1 MSQPEVYLIQGGE
14 GKEPDVRDPAV
25 PQPDRAIENL
35 AGDLRPMQEAVDL
48 PDLFAAL
55 AQSVTGSLKADACLI
70 SLYDESKNVIR
81 DVAASVVRPARLNVV
96 AEEYDLN
103 QFPLTREVMETGEPI
118 EISVSDP
125 DGDRNERALLD
136 SLGFARVLINRFNV
150 DGKSVGTLEVY
161 RVNDRAFRSDD
172 AGKIDVLSSFAAN
185 AYSRIQLAAKLEIH
199 YTETIEA
206 LVSALEARDPYTE
219 AHASRI
225 RDLAVSI
232 AIAMQLP
239 YEQRRAVRLGAI
251 LHDVGKIG
259 ISDAIL
265 LKPGPLT
272 DEEWAI
278 MRTHPEIGERMLK
291 SIDFLAPALPIVR
304 HHHER
309 WAGKGYPDGLAEKDI
324 PIGARIVAVCDA
336 FDAMTS
342 DRPYRKALAL
352 EEACDEL
359 TKNSG
364 TQFDPDCVDLIV
376 DVVSQLGDDHLEGR
390 FVRFAG

>member
-1 MSQPEVYLIQGGE
+1 MPRPEVYLIQGGE
-14 GKEPDVRDPAV
+14 AAAANTERPAV
-25 PQPDRAIENL
+25 PDPNRRIQDL
-35 AGDLRPMQEAVDL
+35 ASDLRPMQEAVDL
-48 PDLFAAL
+48 PDLYAGL
-55 AQSVTGSLKADACLI
+55 AQSLTRALNADACLV
-70 SLYDESKNVIR
+70 SLYDASKNVIR

-96 AEEYDLN
+96 AEEYDLD
-103 QFPLTREVMETGEPI
+103 QFPLTRSVLQTGEAAEVSI
-118 EISVSDP
+118 SDP
-125 DGDRNERALLD
+125 DSDNNERALLAT
-136 SLGFARVLINRFNV
+136 LGFSRVLLNRFRV
-150 DGKSVGTLEVY
+150 DGRTIGTVEVY
-161 RVNDRAFRSDD
+161 RVHDRPFRSDD
-172 AGKIDVLSSFAAN
+172 AHQVDAISSFAAN
-185 AYSRIQLAAKLEIH
+185 AYSRIQLAAKLEVH

-219 AHASRI
+219 AHAGRI

-272 DEEWAI
+272 EAEWAI

-291 SIDFLAPALPIVR
+291 NIDFLASALPIVR

-309 WAGKGYPDGLAEKDI
+309 WDGGGYPDGLVHENI
-324 PIGARIVAVCDA
+324 PLGARIVAVCDA

-342 DRPYRKALAL
+342 DRPYRRALRLDA
-352 EEACDEL
+352 ACKEL
-359 TKNSG
+359 KDNSG
-364 TQFDPDCVDLIV
+364 TQFDPGCVDLIV
-376 DVVSQLGDDHLEGR
+376 DVVSRLGDDHLEGR

>member
-1 MSQPEVYLIQGGE
+1 
-14 GKEPDVRDPAV
+14 
-25 PQPDRAIENL
+25 
-35 AGDLRPMQEAVDL
+35 MQQAEDL

-55 AQSVTGSLKADACLI
+55 AQAVTGALKTDGCLV
-70 SLYDESKNVIR
+70 SLYDEEKDVVR

-96 AEEYDLN
+96 AEEYELDKY
-103 QFPLTREVMETGEPI
+103 PVTRSVLKTGKAA
-118 EISVSDP
+118 EISVTDP
-125 DGDRNERALLD
+125 SADINERQVLAD
-136 SLGFARVLINRFNV
+136 LGYSRVLINRFLV
-150 DGKSVGTLEVY
+150 DGKTVGTVEAY
-161 RVNDRAFRSDD
+161 RVADRPYRKDD
-172 AGKIDVLSSFAAN
+172 SRQIDVLTSFAAN
-185 AYSRIQLAAKLEIH
+185 AYSRIQLASRLEVH

-219 AHASRI
+219 AHAGRI

-239 YEQRRAVRLGAI
+239 PDQRRAVRLGAI

-272 DEEWAI
+272 DEEWVI
-278 MRTHPEIGERMLK
+278 MKTHPEIGERMLK
-291 SIDFLAPALPIVR
+291 GIDFLAPALPVVR

-309 WAGKGYPDGLAEKDI
+309 WDGDGYPDGIGGQDI
-324 PIGARIVAVCDA
+324 PVGARIVAVCDA

-342 DRPYRKALAL
+342 DRPYRKSLGK
-352 EEACDEL
+352 ERACAEL
-359 TKNSG
+359 RRNSG
-364 TQFDPDCVDLIV
+364 SQFDPHCVDLLV
-376 DVVSQLGDDHLEGR
+376 DVVSRLGDDHLEER

>member
-1 MSQPEVYLIQGGE
+1 MPQPQVYLIQGGE
-14 GKEPDVRDPAV
+14 GKEPDVREPSV
-25 PQPDRAIENL
+25 PQPDRAIEDL
-35 AGDLRPMQEAVDL
+35 VGDLRPMQEAVDL
-48 PDLFAAL
+48 SDLFAAL
-55 AQSVTGSLKADACLI
+55 AQTVTGALKADACLI
-70 SLYDESKNVIR
+70 SLYDESKDVVR
-81 DVAASVVRPARLNVV
+81 DVAASVVPPARLNVV

-103 QFPLTREVMETGEPI
+103 QFPLTRKVLETGEPI
-118 EISVSDP
+118 EISISDP
-125 DGDRNERALLD
+125 DADRNERALLA
-136 SLGFARVLINRFNV
+136 SLGFARVLITRFNV
-150 DGKSVGTLEVY
+150 DGKSVGTIEVY
-161 RVNDRAFRSDD
+161 RINDRAFRSDD
-172 AGKIDVLSSFAAN
+172 ARKIDALSSFAAN

-219 AHASRI
+219 AHAGRI

-239 YEQRRAVRLGAI
+239 YEERRAVRLGAI

-259 ISDAIL
+259 ISDTIL

-291 SIDFLAPALPIVR
+291 NIDFLAPALPIVR

-309 WAGKGYPDGLAEKDI
+309 WDGKGYRDGLAGEDI

-342 DRPYRKALAL
+342 DRPYRKALSL

-364 TQFDPDCVDLIV
+364 TQFDPTCVDLVV
-376 DVVSQLGDDHLEGR
+376 DVVSRLGDDHLEGR
-390 FVRFAG
+390 FVRFAS